1 VKAFVTGGTG
11 FIGTHLVNALLA
23 RGDAVTCLARSPAK
37 AAALEQR
44 GVRIVRGD
52 LDDAAALR
60 QGCAGADVL
69 VHLAGRI
76 AARDQGEFMRANRD
90 GTANVLDAA
99 VEQPP
104 RRFVY
109 VSSIAAAG
117 PTVAGRPIDETRPP
131 APVTPYG
138 RSKLAGEVLV
148 RAAALPWTIVRPPIV
163 YGEGDRATFG
173 IFRLANLGVVPLF
186 GDGTQQL
193 SLIHVADLVAALL
206 AVVATEHTVGRVY
219 FAAHPEITTARQLA
233 MGAGRALGKTPRVVP
248 VAPPVARAVLWTAG
262 VLARLAGRT
271 ALLSG
276 ERAPEFLAPA
286 WTCRP
291 DALRRDGG
299 WEARM
304 DLAAGLPRT
313 AAWYRTEGWLR

>member
-37 AAALEQR
+37 AAALERR

-52 LDDAAALR
+52 LDNAAALR

-117 PTVAGRPIDETRPP
+117 PTVAGHPIDETRPP

-206 AVVATEHTVGRVY
+206 AVVATERTVGRVY

>member
-1 VKAFVTGGTG
+1 MKAFVTGGTG

-52 LDDAAALR
+52 LDNAAALR
-60 QGCAGADVL
+60 HGCAGADVL

-117 PTVAGRPIDETRPP
+117 PTVAGHPIDETRPP

-206 AVVATEHTVGRVY
+206 AVVATERTVGRVY

-299 WEARM
+299 WEARI

>member
-37 AAALEQR
+37 AAALERR

-52 LDDAAALR
+52 LDNAAALR

-117 PTVAGRPIDETRPP
+117 PTVAGHPIDETRPP

-206 AVVATEHTVGRVY
+206 AVVATERTVGRVY

-299 WEARM
+299 WEARI

>member
-1 VKAFVTGGTG
+1 MKAFVTGGTG

-37 AAALEQR
+37 AAALERR

-52 LDDAAALR
+52 LDNAAALR

-117 PTVAGRPIDETRPP
+117 PTVAGHPIDETRPP

-206 AVVATEHTVGRVY
+206 AVVATERTVGRVY

-299 WEARM
+299 WEARI

>member
-1 VKAFVTGGTG
+1 MKAFVTGGTG

-206 AVVATEHTVGRVY
+206 AVVATERTVGRVY

-262 VLARLAGRT
+262 ALARLAGRT

>member
-1 VKAFVTGGTG
+1 MKAFVTGGTG

-37 AAALEQR
+37 AAALERR

-52 LDDAAALR
+52 LDNAAALR

-117 PTVAGRPIDETRPP
+117 PTVAGHPIDETRPP

-206 AVVATEHTVGRVY
+206 AVLATERTVGRVY

-299 WEARM
+299 WEARI

>member
-117 PTVAGRPIDETRPP
+117 PTVAGHPIDETRPP

-206 AVVATEHTVGRVY
+206 AVVATERTVGRVY

-299 WEARM
+299 WEARI

>member
-1 VKAFVTGGTG
+1 MKAFVTGGTG

-52 LDDAAALR
+52 LDNAAALR

-117 PTVAGRPIDETRPP
+117 PTVAGHPIDETRPP

-206 AVVATEHTVGRVY
+206 AVVATERTVGRVY

-262 VLARLAGRT
+262 ALARLAGRT

>member
-1 VKAFVTGGTG
+1 MKAFVTGGTG

-52 LDDAAALR
+52 LDNAAALR

-117 PTVAGRPIDETRPP
+117 PTVAGHPIDETRPP

-206 AVVATEHTVGRVY
+206 AVVATERTVGRVY

-299 WEARM
+299 WEARI

>member
-1 VKAFVTGGTG
+1 MRAFVTGGTG
-11 FIGTHLVNALLA
+11 FIGTHLVNAMLA
-23 RGDAVTCLARSPAK
+23 RGDAVTCLARAPSK
-37 AAALEQR
+37 ATALERR
-44 GVRIVRGD
+44 GVRIVLGD

-60 QGCAGADVL
+60 QGCAGADVV

-90 GTANVLDAA
+90 GTGNVLDAA
-99 VEQPP
+99 AEQPP

-117 PTVAGRPIDETRPP
+117 PTLAGQPIDETRPP

-148 RAAALPWTIVRPPIV
+148 RATALPWTIVRPPIV

-173 IFRLANLGVVPLF
+173 IFRLANLGVMPVF
-186 GDGTQQL
+186 GDGAQQL

-206 AVVATEHTVGRVY
+206 AVVATERTVGRVY

-233 MGAGRALGKTPRVVP
+233 LGAGRALGKTPHVVP
-248 VAPPVARAVLWTAG
+248 VAPPLARAVLWSVG
-262 VLARLAGRT
+262 MLARLAGRA
-271 ALLSG
+271 ALLSR

-299 WEARM
+299 WAARV
-304 DLAAGLPRT
+304 DLAIGLPRA
-313 AAWYRTEGWLR
+313 AAWYRKEGWVR